1 MKPYILVLVLAAI
14 LPTLSAV
21 ADFDWKDTEGKSLE
35 LTFESRPVASYVYEA
50 LDKSSPARREE
61 TYKPFCHI
69 YRPGSNQDELLTK
82 GPGGN
87 FTHHRG
93 IFYGFSKIQ
102 YTDRDGVIH
111 QNVDNWHC
119 RKACQI
125 HRKFTATG
133 ANKESAFFTSGIDWL
148 GDEGDR
154 FAVESRTMRFSFSG
168 SDLIVDFES
177 VLTPEVP
184 TLTLDGDPQHAGFQ
198 FRAHNDVNELSQK
211 TTYYIRPVSGIGQPG
226 QTINWSPKADNAQT
240 RDLPWK
246 GMCITLA
253 EIQYSVLY
261 LDHPGNPKPA
271 RASERPYG
279 RFGTY
284 FSTEVIPE
292 KPLKVRY
299 RLVVRKGE
307 TETKE
312 IENMSAEFAR
322 K

>member
-1 MKPYILVLVLAAI
+1 MRLLLPLLAVSAF
-14 LPTLSAV
+14 LPPLSAV
-21 ADFDWKDTEGKSLE
+21 AEFAWKDTEGKSLE
-35 LTFESRPVASYVYEA
+35 LSFQSRPVASYVYEA
-50 LDKSSPARREE
+50 LDENSPERREE

-69 YRPGSNQDELLTK
+69 YRPGYGESELLTK
-82 GPGGN
+82 GPGGK

-93 IFYGFSKIQ
+93 IFYGFSKIR
-102 YTDRDGVIH
+102 YTDRDGVMH

-133 ANKESAFFTSGIDWL
+133 ADKDSAFFTSEIDWL
-148 GDEGDR
+148 GDDGDR

-168 SDLIVDFES
+168 NDLVVDFES

-198 FRAHNDVNELSQK
+198 FRAHNDVNESSQNA
-211 TTYYIRPVSGIGQPG
+211 TYYIRPGSGVGQPG
-226 QTINWSPKADNAQT
+226 IAINWSPKTDNAQT

-253 EIQYSVLY
+253 DTQYSVLY

-271 RASERPYG
+271 RASERQYG

-307 TETKE
+307 TEAKE

-322 K
+322 Q